1 MQWYGV
7 VNSRIIAK
15 LRKFQLGSPGNSE
28 VELPNGSQLMVTKQA
43 RCLKRLQELN
53 SLIAK
58 FRRGLL
64 RPRSDSTAESIFL
77 QNFCSQLDPPLLSSS
92 ALYQAIRRDDS
103 VALDQLLGV
112 YASSDPKS
120 GEQFPGLLPALLQC
134 SVLCV
139 SRKCVN
145 SLLSQGGSLQDGDQ
159 SLHWLISKIG
169 RRVKAKG
176 RWSREEP
183 AILDSIDKDSLHI
196 LTYIIDRVNP
206 GHERVFNHVD
216 SLGRIPLHHAVDYG
230 LPNIC
235 QGILKH
241 MFQRS
246 ASPSP
251 GLIQD
256 TEGLTPLHLAVFSG
270 NTAVTNMLLED
281 MESKRALKLATDV
294 DNTNV
299 VPGSLLIIAI
309 KSDHIRI
316 FKLLAK
322 STINLNYRD
331 SNGEAAL
338 YIAVRTGN
346 QDYVKILLEASAS
359 HKELDL
365 DIAENTYGRTP
376 LIMAC
381 VMGNL
386 QIMELL
392 LQAGANSGPHDIFGW
407 TAKDHASFRGYLVLA
422 KTLMENISSTAL
434 SVNTE
439 HQADLKTTGLYSTQP
454 KQIGKKGAASSLQ
467 LPCTHGQSIPIGE
480 SQILVNLGALD
491 SYKHVLAVDLS
502 PYVSPATYTP
512 QLAADF
518 VVEIRALGGDETSSV
533 IQLPIIED
541 MANKPWRFL
550 TKDPSNFKLVFN
562 IFPATAVGLEGNM
575 VIGSAVA
582 LLGSL
587 KQGLGLK
594 RESLIRDFTIP
605 ILQKET
611 LKYMGSLT
619 FYFLVVT
626 PFPNPLSTFK
636 ATLEMGKGTNPII
649 IGHRGTFSLVVAI
662 SIC

>member
-1 MQWYGV
+1 M
-7 VNSRIIAK
+7 
-15 LRKFQLGSPGNSE
+15 
-28 VELPNGSQLMVTKQA
+28 MVTKQA

-53 SLIAK
+53 SLIAN

-64 RPRSDSTAESIFL
+64 RPRSDSTTKSIL
-77 QNFCSQLDPPLLSSS
+77 LHNFCTQLDPPLLSSS
-92 ALYQAIRRDDS
+92 ALYQAIRCDDS

-169 RRVKAKG
+169 RRAKAKG

-206 GHERVFNHVD
+206 GHERVFNQVD

-235 QGILKH
+235 QVILEH

-251 GLIQD
+251 ALIQD

-270 NTAVTNMLLED
+270 STEVTSMLLED

-294 DNTNV
+294 DNMNV

-316 FKLLAK
+316 VQLLAK
-322 STINLNYRD
+322 STIDLNYRD

-359 HKELDL
+359 HKKLDL

-422 KTLMENISSTAL
+422 KTLIENISSTAL

-454 KQIGKKGAASSLQ
+454 KQIGKKGAASSFQ

-480 SQILVNLGALD
+480 SQIFVNLGALD
-491 SYKHVLAVDLS
+491 SYKNALAVDLS

-550 TKDPSNFKLVFN
+550 TKDHSNFKLVFN